1 MQQILADVVSY
12 TNTPF
17 TTVEILNLSLTH
29 GEEYFLSVKAV
40 DNVGNISDPISS
52 NGFIIDKYAG
62 PPTVISVFPD
72 PFTLIPDM
80 EDITITLYLSEP
92 LDEYWWVAGT
102 NNMQHCCVLSSTY
115 FVSPP
120 RVELTMENEVAF
132 ADTVTFSFYDYID
145 YAGLTGDSV
154 TYKYYLPW
162 LADFNLDWTI
172 DVLDLAE
179 FASDWSS
186 AELVDPVTQQT
197 NELGP
202 LTGNVPYFRLI
213 PDSLFNIRDVMAFTR
228 MWNWSH
234 KTQAPA
240 MLASVGSFGEQP
252 IIEQQGSQ
260 LILSL
265 PGQAEAGQIVIQYQ
279 GMTTDINCSTE
290 DGTTD
295 RILLKDKDVE
305 SNQLLVEY
313 AYISKSSAKSVTLN
327 TKALTRDNSTLTVYY
342 TLYSGTKELVGQGS
356 QDIELI
362 AVPDQFALHQ
372 NYPNPFNPLTTIE
385 YDLPED
391 GNVNLIIYDILGRQV
406 IQLTDKFQE
415 AGYKSIRWNG
425 RNNSGQLVSA
435 GMYFYAIETNDHSAI
450 RKMILLK

>member
-1 MQQILADVVSY
+1 
-12 TNTPF
+12 
-17 TTVEILNLSLTH
+17 
-29 GEEYFLSVKAV
+29 
-40 DNVGNISDPISS
+40 
-52 NGFIIDKYAG
+52 
-62 PPTVISVFPD
+62 
-72 PFTLIPDM
+72 
-80 EDITITLYLSEP
+80 
-92 LDEYWWVAGT
+92 
-102 NNMQHCCVLSSTY
+102 
-115 FVSPP
+115 
-120 RVELTMENEVAF
+120 
-132 ADTVTFSFYDYID
+132 
-145 YAGLTGDSV
+145 
-154 TYKYYLPW
+154 
-162 LADFNLDWTI
+162 
-172 DVLDLAE
+172 
-179 FASDWSS
+179 
-186 AELVDPVTQQT
+186 
-197 NELGP
+197 
-202 LTGNVPYFRLI
+202 
-213 PDSLFNIRDVMAFTR
+213 
-228 MWNWSH
+228 
-234 KTQAPA
+234 

-290 DGTTD
+290 NGTTD
-295 RILLKDKDVE
+295 RILLKSKDVE

-415 AGYKSIRWNG
+415 AGYKSIRWKG